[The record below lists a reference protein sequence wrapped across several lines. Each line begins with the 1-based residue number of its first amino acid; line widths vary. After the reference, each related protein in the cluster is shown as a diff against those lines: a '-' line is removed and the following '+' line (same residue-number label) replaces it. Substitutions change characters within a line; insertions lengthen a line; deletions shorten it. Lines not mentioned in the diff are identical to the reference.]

1 MQFSVQNFW
10 YFTRAKHSKD
20 DKSTHFSLN
29 PPQPNFVSITETR
42 SFAASI
48 TDLFHAFQTHERETW
63 HLRCCEQPCWW
74 RWQDIDMFLW
84 ADSRLSCRRNKHRL
98 LFKMTPILPEMI
110 STERDRTVCE
120 LQLACLQL
128 GTSQTP
134 VTSNS
139 FTSLL
144 LLQRCGE
151 NTCLLTGPHCPPPPP
166 PDDTRMKMENWWN
179 DTDWVELKDS
189 GKKKLCLYHS
199 THRKSHTDSP
209 GYKPRE
215 WPPEIRHSLPE
226 AL

>member
-151 NTCLLTGPHCPPPPP
+151 NTCLLTGPHCPPPPSP
-166 PDDTRMKMENWWN
+166 RWYKNENG
-179 DTDWVELKDS
+179 ELVKWYWL
-189 GKKKLCLYHS
+189 GRTEGLGEKKTVPVPLYTPQIPHWQS
-199 THRKSHTDSP
+199 
-209 GYKPRE
+209 
-215 WPPEIRHSLPE
+215 WI
-226 AL
+226 